1 MKEIN
6 CKDNQILNPATKRC
20 INRDTKKAIEILFR
34 MNDENIHKIYESVN
48 GQIIKRCE
56 DGKIRNPETNRCV
69 NKVNK
74 TKKAVKPSLIK
85 TDVIKTKK
93 VVKPSLIK
101 TDVIKTK
108 KVVKPSLIKT
118 DVIKKLVTSVIP
130 ESLRNK
136 IDAIK
141 KAKKALSPF
150 INRVSADVYHRNKYL
165 VLMKRELKDK
175 KNGCLKVYK
184 ENPDGTILYRIGNRI
199 IFKKRIGTDS
209 KNGIVFLSEFREKDK
224 KLFTFASKIYIYQKK
239 NKDIEIPILEKLTNL
254 VRMDVCPHFPILY
267 GYVLC
272 DKRDN
277 NNKDSFVKSDSKDKS
292 IIQKVEKLPKFVKK
306 NNNKILITSFNEL
319 ANGDL
324 WSFFRLYI
332 NNEKYLLNALIQQL
346 LSIMFFQY
354 HTKRIHYDT
363 HAGNFLYHKIKSG
376 GYFHYNLFGFD
387 YYLENIGFLWVIWDF
402 DYSKDIYKIRN
413 ILNDYLII
421 CETYTL
427 YDTYEE
433 LEKLENLKTFVDL
446 FKEGSKELYNS
457 IEKYN
462 KYFRTLPYML
472 LEHSNDTFINSLPKG
487 EKIINSKPYTITP
500 T

>member
-74 TKKAVKPSLIK
+74 TKKA
-85 TDVIKTKK
+85 
-93 VVKPSLIK
+93 
-101 TDVIKTK
+101 
-108 KVVKPSLIKT
+108 VKPSLIKT

-209 KNGIVFLSEFREKDK
+209 KNGIVFLSEFREKEK
-224 KLFTFASKIYIYQKK
+224 KLFTFASKIYIFEKK
-239 NKDIEIPILEKLTNL
+239 TKNIEIPILEKLTNL

-272 DKRDN
+272 LRHDN
-277 NNKDSFVKSDSKDKS
+277 NRFFGMFKKKTAMKDSFVKSDPKDKT
-292 IIQKVEKLPKFVKK
+292 IIQKEDKLPAFVKK
-306 NNNKILITSFNEL
+306 NNNEILITSFNEL

-324 WSFFRLYI
+324 WSFFRLYEK
-332 NNEKYLLNALIQQL
+332 NEVYLLNALVQQL
-346 LSIMFFQY
+346 LSIMFFHY
-354 HTKRIHYDT
+354 HIKRIHNDA
-363 HAGNFLYHKIKSG
+363 HPGNFLYHKIKPG
-376 GYFHYNLFGFD
+376 GYFHYNLFGVD
-387 YYLENIGFLWVIWDF
+387 YYLENLGFLWVIWDF
-402 DYSKDIYKIRN
+402 DYSIDMTTAINTYIAFKVVPNDYIRICN
-413 ILNDYLII
+413 AYATNCYGRCGNEFNKHIELKNFSVSLINWSNKYFSNGFGEKKLNDYINFI
-421 CETYTL
+421 PM
-427 YDTYEE
+427 
-433 LEKLENLKTFVDL
+433 KMSSLKNILLT
-446 FKEGSKELYNS
+446 S
-457 IEKYN
+457 IPVN
-462 KYFRTLPYML
+462 A
-472 LEHSNDTFINSLPKG
+472 
-487 EKIINSKPYTITP
+487 KIINNEAYKIKKGDIF
-500 T
+500 

>member
-6 CKDNQILNPATKRC
+6 CKDNQILNPVTKRC
-20 INRDTKKAIEILFR
+20 INRDTKKAIEILYK
-34 MNDENIHKIYESVN
+34 MNDKNIHKIYELVN
-48 GQIIKRCE
+48 GRIIKRCE
-56 DGKIRNPETNRCV
+56 DGKNRNPETNRCV
-69 NKVNK
+69 NKVN
-74 TKKAVKPSLIK
+74 
-85 TDVIKTKK
+85 
-93 VVKPSLIK
+93 
-101 TDVIKTK
+101 KTK

-118 DVIKKLVTSVIP
+118 DVIKKSVTIIP

-136 IDAIK
+136 IEAVK
-141 KAKKALSPF
+141 KAKKALLPF

-165 VLMKRELKDK
+165 VLMKRELKNK
-175 KNGCLKVYK
+175 KKGCLEVYK
-184 ENPDGTILYRIGNRI
+184 ENPDGTRIYRIGSRI

-277 NNKDSFVKSDSKDKS
+277 DNKDSFVKSRPEDKS
-292 IIQKVEKLPKFVKK
+292 ISQKNEKKPEFVRE
-306 NNNKILITSFNEL
+306 NINQMLITTFNEL

-332 NNEKYLLNALIQQL
+332 NNEKYLLNALVQQL

-354 HTKRIHYDT
+354 HTKRIHNDA
-363 HAGNFLYHKIKSG
+363 HPGNFLYHKIKSG
-376 GYFHYNLFGFD
+376 GYFHYNINGVD

-402 DYSKDIYKIRN
+402 DYSVKINEAIKIVREKRY
-413 ILNDYLII
+413 IINDYDRI
-421 CETYTL
+421 CEAYTTL
-427 YDTYEE
+427 GYGNMIE
-433 LEKLENLKTFVDL
+433 LDLLTVLKIFSDDFIIWSDDYFTIN
-446 FKEGSKELYNS
+446 E
-457 IEKYN
+457 YN
-462 KYFRTLPYML
+462 KNNFNKYITYIPEKMC
-472 LEHSNDTFINSLPKG
+472 EIKNVFIKSLPKG
-487 EKIINSKPYTITP
+487 EKIINSNPYMINRNNIF
-500 T
+500 